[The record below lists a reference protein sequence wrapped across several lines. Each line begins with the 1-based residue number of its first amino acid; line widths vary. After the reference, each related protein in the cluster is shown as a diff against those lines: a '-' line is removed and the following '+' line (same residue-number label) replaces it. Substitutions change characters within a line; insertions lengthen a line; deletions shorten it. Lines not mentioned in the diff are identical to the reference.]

1 MLVKPPVVVRI
12 QAVDWEV
19 VAEIDGS
26 FGDAAAVA
34 AKLRASGCAA
44 RRRRDEVLVN
54 ANADLREEKRAL
66 VADDDGLEIDR
77 RW

>member
-1 MLVKPPVVVRI
+1 VNPSVVVRI
-12 QAVDWEV
+12 QAVEWEV

-54 ANADLREEKRAL
+54 ANADLREEKREL

>member
-1 MLVKPPVVVRI
+1 MKPPVVVRI
-12 QAVDWEV
+12 QAVEWEV
-19 VAEIDGS
+19 VAEIDSS

-54 ANADLREEKRAL
+54 ANAELRDEKQEL
-66 VADDDGLEIDR
+66 VADGDGLEIGR
-77 RW
+77 AGG

>member
-1 MLVKPPVVVRI
+1 VLVKPPVVVRI

-54 ANADLREEKRAL
+54 ANADLREEKREL

>member
-1 MLVKPPVVVRI
+1 MNPSVVVRI
-12 QAVDWEV
+12 QAVEWEV

-54 ANADLREEKRAL
+54 ANADLREEKREL

>member
-1 MLVKPPVVVRI
+1 MKPPVVVRI
-12 QAVDWEV
+12 QAVGWEV
-19 VAEIDGS
+19 VAEIDGT

-54 ANADLREEKRAL
+54 ANAELREEKREL

-77 RW
+77 RWG

>member
-1 MLVKPPVVVRI
+1 VLVKPPVVVRI
-12 QAVDWEV
+12 QAVGWEV
-19 VAEIDGS
+19 VAEIDVT

-54 ANADLREEKRAL
+54 ANADLREEKREL
-66 VADDDGLEIDR
+66 VADVDGLEIDR

>member
-54 ANADLREEKRAL
+54 ANADLREEKREL

>member
-1 MLVKPPVVVRI
+1 MKPPVVVRI

-54 ANADLREEKRAL
+54 ANADLREEKREL